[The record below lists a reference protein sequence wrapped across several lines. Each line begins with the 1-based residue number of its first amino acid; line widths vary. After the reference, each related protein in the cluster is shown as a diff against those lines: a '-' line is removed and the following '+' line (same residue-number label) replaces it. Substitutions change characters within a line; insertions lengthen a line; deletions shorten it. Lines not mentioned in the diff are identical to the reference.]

1 VSSYD
6 AYRQGVCISAG
17 YYGSYIFGFPKVY
30 FYQTVDC
37 SGKMQVVDLST
48 ECIAVEEDDYGGGYS
63 YEYYDNYDLGTVD
76 LYNKWELV
84 LASQTAIFQ
93 VVQVKTIK
101 IDGFLRSTVLMLML
115 LSNYVDATRH

>member
-1 VSSYD
+1 
-6 AYRQGVCISAG
+6 
-17 YYGSYIFGFPKVY
+17 
-30 FYQTVDC
+30 
-37 SGKMQVVDLST
+37 MQVVDLST
-48 ECIAVEEDDYGGGYS
+48 ECIAVEEDDYGGYS

-101 IDGFLRSTVLMLML
+101 IDGFMRSTVLMLML